1 MPTMSAEKAFS
12 APMSFN
18 DVEFPLQTAHK
29 AKLTTA
35 PVFDLGGNHNMAFMP
50 EVFGG

>member
-18 DVEFPLQTAHK
+18 DAKFPLQPAHK
-29 AKLTTA
+29 AELTTA